1 MYKKHPEGKMF
12 IYSIKKS
19 TLKFV
24 GIICLAAVLMISL
37 LVLVPKNSVS
47 AEPAAAE
54 SSLKFDKIRSNTD
67 RVKFLK
73 QFGWEVEKTPEK
85 ETVVRIPSEFD
96 SIMSSYNDL
105 QKKIGLDLEKCAG
118 KEAVRYTYKVTNYPG
133 YDGEVFA
140 NIVIYKNSVI
150 AGDVCSADVDG
161 FIHDLTYPGGIPEET
176 TTPEET
182 AADTT
187 AAESAAETVS
197 EETTAE

>member
-1 MYKKHPEGKMF
+1 MF

-118 KEAVRYTYKVTNYPG
+118 KEAVRYTYKVTNYPD
-133 YDGEVFA
+133 YDGEVYA

-161 FIHDLTYPGGIPEET
+161 FIHDLTYPGGIPQN
-176 TTPEET
+176 EET
-182 AADTT
+182 AAPEETTAGTT
-187 AAESAAETVS
+187 AAESAAETVT

>member
-1 MYKKHPEGKMF
+1 MF

-37 LVLVPKNSVS
+37 LVLVPKNDVS

-54 SSLKFDKIRSNTD
+54 TSLNFDKIRSNTD

-73 QFGWEVEKTPEK
+73 QFGWEVEKRPEK

-105 QKKIGLDLEKCAG
+105 QKKIGLDLEKFPG
-118 KEAVRYTYKVTNYPG
+118 KEAVRYTYKVTNYPD

-140 NIVIYKNSVI
+140 NIVICKNSVI

-161 FIHDLTYPGGIPEET
+161 FIHDLTYPGGIPQEEET
-176 TTPEET
+176 T
-182 AADTT
+182 DN
-187 AAESAAETVS
+187 AAESTTDNPADSTAETAT